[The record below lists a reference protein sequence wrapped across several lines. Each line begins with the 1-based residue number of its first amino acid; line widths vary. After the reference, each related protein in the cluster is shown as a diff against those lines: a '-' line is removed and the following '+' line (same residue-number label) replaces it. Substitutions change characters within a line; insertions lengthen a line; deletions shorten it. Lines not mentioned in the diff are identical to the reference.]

1 MLYLGCFFLW
11 GNISIYVLSYFHEYN
26 PDASFDFVFLVDSF
40 LILSN
45 WFGYQVGVYVF
56 QKRRWHPKLV
66 IGVGATISLTGV
78 FLSSLTVSI
87 GPYLACYCLLN
98 GLGCG
103 MCYMVPLICGWEW
116 FPEKRGL
123 VTGITLGGYGFGSF
137 IFSQISTKL
146 VNPNN
151 DKADPLLVD
160 GDIDLFGPEV
170 ADRVPFMIQT
180 LVYIW
185 ACLAFV
191 SILLISRK
199 PSEAPVTMVAI
210 DEAEN
215 IAEIRPVDGTPNTNE
230 KVDDTLF
237 NTATTIKTNREDVT
251 MGEGAAQKDSIQQ
264 NSQDMS

>member
-1 MLYLGCFFLW
+1 M
-11 GNISIYVLSYFHEYN
+11 
-26 PDASFDFVFLVDSF
+26 
-40 LILSN
+40 
-45 WFGYQVGVYVF
+45 
-56 QKRRWHPKLV
+56 
-66 IGVGATISLTGV
+66 
-78 FLSSLTVSI
+78 
-87 GPYLACYCLLN
+87 
-98 GLGCG
+98 
-103 MCYMVPLICGWEW
+103 
-116 FPEKRGL
+116 
-123 VTGITLGGYGFGSF
+123 
-137 IFSQISTKL
+137 
-146 VNPNN
+146 
-151 DKADPLLVD
+151 VD

-251 MGEGAAQKDSIQQ
+251 MGEGAAQKDSIQ
-264 NSQDMS
+264 